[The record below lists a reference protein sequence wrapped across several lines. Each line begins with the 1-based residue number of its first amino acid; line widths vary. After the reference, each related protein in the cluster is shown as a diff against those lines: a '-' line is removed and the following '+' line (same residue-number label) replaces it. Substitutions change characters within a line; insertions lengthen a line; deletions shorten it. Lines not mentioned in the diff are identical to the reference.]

1 VSADLSASFDEL
13 ARHAEALS
21 VFGYLT
27 PRTLDAIT
35 AQGELLSAPLVVAAF
50 RARGV
55 PAELLD
61 PRQLL
66 VTDDRFGRAEPQADE
81 IAEAARERVLPHL
94 REGRVPVTGGFV
106 GATREGVTTTL
117 GRGGSD
123 YSASLLGAAL
133 QADAIEIW
141 TDVDGMLTADPR
153 VVPGARLSSAS
164 GSTRRRSSRRSAPR
178 CCTRARSRP
187 RSGAASRC
195 TSTTRGGPREPA
207 RSSPPTPR
215 ADR

>member
-61 PRQLL
+61 PRQL
-66 VTDDRFGRAEPQADE
+66 
-81 IAEAARERVLPHL
+81 
-94 REGRVPVTGGFV
+94 
-106 GATREGVTTTL
+106 
-117 GRGGSD
+117 
-123 YSASLLGAAL
+123 
-133 QADAIEIW
+133 W
-141 TDVDGMLTADPR
+141 
-153 VVPGARLSSAS
+153 
-164 GSTRRRSSRRSAPR
+164 
-178 CCTRARSRP
+178 
-187 RSGAASRC
+187 
-195 TSTTRGGPREPA
+195 
-207 RSSPPTPR
+207 
-215 ADR
+215 